1 MLRRRRFRD
10 LRESL
15 SFKLARSQVRER
27 APHYVAAY
35 SRLYPTKYAK
45 FGNIRFSRSSSATVR
60 PVPITKRPSGLSLPS
75 IRAQPEPS
83 WCLGTGP
90 HGDADCSFVLGEPPL
105 SHNPSGGFFTR
116 CSQRKG
122 GAPVLARAANML
134 RFHKACTK
142 RWRRFQPVPRQWP
155 LASGVHPCP
164 LFRPRA

>member
-1 MLRRRRFRD
+1 MLRRHRFRD

-45 FGNIRFSRSSSATVR
+45 FGNIRFSQSSSATVR
-60 PVPITKRPSGLSLPS
+60 PVPITKRLSGLSLPS

-90 HGDADCSFVLGEPPL
+90 HVVSYWKEPPPQRRLFHAAL
-105 SHNPSGGFFTR
+105 SAQGRRWRAG
-116 CSQRKG
+116 
-122 GAPVLARAANML
+122 LARAANML
-134 RFHKACTK
+134 RFDKACTR

-155 LASGVHPCP
+155 LSSGVHPCP